1 MKFAVFSVVLGVA
14 MLILGAKMNEN
25 RAIKADGTQNVAQSK
40 PCFYTQANAL
50 NVRQAPS
57 VESQILQTLPKDAQI
72 CVYGEVVNGF
82 LRTEFGYIAAQYLS
96 LNPAPKP
103 TQQVESQRRADSIA
117 KTTKLTQSKIL
128 LTSTQKAPQNTQL
141 QNTLHQARVA
151 MESQNY
157 LQAKNLAL
165 QINAKNPKN
174 IESWEI
180 FTKALYLEGNKQ
192 EAMLILENFLLKH
205 HNDALFRLLEQMQG
219 DKI

>member
-25 RAIKADGTQNVAQSK
+25 RAIKADRTQNVAQNK

-50 NVRQAPS
+50 NVRQAPNT
-57 VESQILQTLPKDAQI
+57 ESQILQTLPKDAQI

-103 TQQVESQRRADSIA
+103 TQQAESKRRADSIA
-117 KTTKLTQSKIL
+117 KTTKQAKPKIL
-128 LTSTQKAPQNTQL
+128 LTSTHKAPQNTQL

-192 EAMLILENFLLKH
+192 EAILILENFLLKH